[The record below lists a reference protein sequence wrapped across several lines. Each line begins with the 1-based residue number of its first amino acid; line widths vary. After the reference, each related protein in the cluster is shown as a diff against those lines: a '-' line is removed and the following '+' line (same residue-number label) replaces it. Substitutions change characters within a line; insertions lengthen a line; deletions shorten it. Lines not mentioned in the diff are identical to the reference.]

1 MMQSI
6 LPRLVWLAQG
16 VVAAALLLSA
26 HISIAQHG
34 TAAPAPQAEQGV
46 VMLHNGETLQG
57 RITRQGDRFFIGMER
72 GEISLRASDID
83 CCCRSPAEAY
93 AILLGRVH
101 SDWPEDYL
109 KLADWCQ
116 RNGLVAESFAAIAE
130 AKRLAPG
137 HPMIGLIERRLHMAQ
152 NPMVAPQLAGRTA
165 AGEVSGG
172 DLDRL
177 IRGMPP
183 GTVETFTDV
192 VQPLLMNNCT
202 AAGCHGPSSTN
213 QFSLLR
219 APTGRAATRRLTQQ
233 NLYRVL
239 RWVNRDNPAESPL
252 VTVPS
257 KPHGSAAAPI
267 FASHRANQYQQI
279 IDWVYRVSRP
289 GDAPTAMLAGQGWD
303 TALGDAASNAALAA
317 PDSLANPFDT
327 GPVVAVGHAEVL
339 TWEGLPGVAVVDAA
353 SVAPLSVPPVSP
365 VPAVPATPVT
375 ANELESAPQAARRQ
389 PPAETNADPFDPEVF
404 NRRYHGTP

>member
-1 MMQSI
+1 MMQPL
-6 LPRLVWLAQG
+6 LPRLVWLVQG
-16 VVAAALLLSA
+16 LVAATLLFSTCVAL
-26 HISIAQHG
+26 AQPG
-34 TAAPAPQAEQGV
+34 TGVTAPQPEQGV
-46 VMLHNGETLQG
+46 VLLHNGETLQG
-57 RITRQGDRFFIGMER
+57 RITRQGDRYFVGMER

-93 AILLGRVH
+93 AVLLGRVH
-101 SDWPEDYL
+101 GDWPEDYL

-116 RNGLVAESFAAIAE
+116 RNGLVAESAAAIAE
-130 AKRLAPG
+130 AKRLAPS
-137 HPMIGLIERRLHMAQ
+137 HPMIGLIERRLIMAQ
-152 NPMVAPQLAGRTA
+152 NPVVAPPPSVSAA
-165 AGEVSGG
+165 AGEVSGS

-202 AAGCHGPSSTN
+202 TAGCHGPSSTN

-219 APTGRAATRRLTQQ
+219 APTGRAASRRLTQQ

-239 RWVNRDNPAESPL
+239 RWVNRDDPADSPL
-252 VTVPS
+252 VTVPA

-267 FASHRANQYQQI
+267 FASHRASHYQQI
-279 IDWVYRVSRP
+279 VDWVYRVSRP
-289 GDAPTAMLAGQGWD
+289 GDAPTALMAAQGWD
-303 TALGDAASNAALAA
+303 SALGNAASHAVPAAS
-317 PDSLANPFDT
+317 DSLANPFDT

-353 SVAPLSVPPVSP
+353 SVAPPSAVPA
-365 VPAVPATPVT
+365 PAVPGAPVM
-375 ANELESAPQAARRQ
+375 ANESESSSKAARRQ
-389 PPAETNADPFDPEVF
+389 SPVEANADPFDPDVF

>member
-16 VVAAALLLSA
+16 VVAAALLFSA
-26 HISIAQHG
+26 HISIAQPG
-34 TAAPAPQAEQGV
+34 AAPPEPPPEQGV
-46 VMLHNGETLQG
+46 VLLHNGETLQG
-57 RITRQGDRFFIGMER
+57 RITRQGDRVFIRMER

-83 CCCRSPAEAY
+83 CCCRNPAEAY
-93 AILLGRVH
+93 GILLGRVH

-109 KLADWCQ
+109 RLADWCQ
-116 RNGLVAESFAAIAE
+116 RNGLIAESFAAIAE

-137 HPMIGLIERRLHMAQ
+137 HPMIGLIERRIHMAQ
-152 NPMVAPQLAGRTA
+152 NPMAAPQPAGRAA

-202 AAGCHGPSSTN
+202 AAGCHGPNSTN

-239 RWVNRDNPAESPL
+239 RWVNRDDPANSPL
-252 VTVPS
+252 VTVPA

-289 GDAPTAMLAGQGWD
+289 ELAPATPLAAQGWD
-303 TALGDAASNAALAA
+303 DALSHGAGLQ
-317 PDSLANPFDT
+317 ANPFDT

-353 SVAPLSVPPVSP
+353 SVAPQPAVPPVSP
-365 VPAVPATPVT
+365 VPDVSAVTNT
-375 ANELESAPQAARRQ
+375 AIESKKAPKAAPRQ
-389 PPAETNADPFDPEVF
+389 PPVEANADPFDPEVF